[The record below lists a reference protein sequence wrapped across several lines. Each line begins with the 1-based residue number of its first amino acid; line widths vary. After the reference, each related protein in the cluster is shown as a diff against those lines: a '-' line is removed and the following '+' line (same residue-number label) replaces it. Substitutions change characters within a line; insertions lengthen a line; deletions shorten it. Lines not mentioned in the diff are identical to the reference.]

1 MNIKY
6 PAPATYP
13 KYETLLVDMVEP
25 NIMKVT
31 LNRPK
36 AYNALSHQL
45 VGELT
50 DLCERLKDD
59 FYNVRVVLLYGG
71 DEGKGFCAGLDV
83 KQGLDEYEK
92 TVPGFYAYQIKLGEL
107 ELKMTQTPQPWI
119 ALVDNVSGGG
129 GFSLAMA
136 SDIRVCTKTARFS
149 CFYANVGI
157 GGCDMCSSYQL
168 PRLIGTG
175 RAYEMMLTGNF
186 INADEAWNLGLV
198 SQVVDDRAALV
209 PAGLEFARVIAAKDP
224 MAVRLTKEAMRCNV
238 DASGFENALHVENRN
253 QTLMIAHNMNKDA
266 SQDPIGKYWIEDR
279 TDPMNPKGA
288 N

>member
-1 MNIKY
+1 MNKINY
-6 PAPATYP
+6 PAPLTYP
-13 KYETLLVDMVEP
+13 KYETLLIDMVEP

-31 LNRPK
+31 LNRPN
-36 AYNALSHQL
+36 AYNALSHVL
-45 VGELT
+45 VSEMT
-50 DLCERLKDD
+50 DLCEKLKQD

-83 KQGLDEYEK
+83 KEGLNDYEK
-92 TVPGFYAYQIKLGEL
+92 TAPGFYAYQIKLGEM
-107 ELKMTQTPQPWI
+107 ELKMTQTPQAWI
-119 ALVDNVSGGG
+119 AMIDNVSAGG

-157 GGCDMCSSYQL
+157 GGADMCSSYQL

-198 SQVVDDRAALV
+198 SRVVEDRAALTPV
-209 PAGLEFARVIAAKDP
+209 AMELARTIAAKDP
-224 MAVRLTKEAMRCNV
+224 LAVRLTKEAMRINV
-238 DASGFENALHVENRN
+238 DAPGFENGLHVENRN
-253 QTLMIAHNMNKDA
+253 QTLMICHNMQKDPNL
-266 SQDPIGKYWIEDR
+266 DPIGKHWIEER
-279 TDPMNPKGA
+279 
-288 N
+288 